1 MKLRK
6 KIYATFIL
14 MIVAGTISSR
24 SVNEAIGH
32 MPKFLGIDPY
42 AIFIGLVYL
51 ILTIGI
57 MEYFVLFRIGHFN
70 EEIKEIKDNNF
81 VCKRSIYNFTK
92 SDELGEIIEDV
103 NTALHELNSQT
114 QKLSTKNK
122 LYMSLVNDESIFTY
136 RFKPC
141 GTVTFANKTFANTFN
156 CHYKDML
163 GKDIYDFVERF
174 GLNSEELKRS
184 IALLNPSST
193 SSNLI
198 YDTPR
203 ILNEESPKWIAW
215 TLSAAFDD
223 RGLAKE
229 YQVVGI
235 NMHKVSGL
243 LQKEENAEDHKST
256 ILLNPEGKIDYMFSS
271 FDFSDVI
278 GEDFMDYVHD
288 KDKWIVAKS
297 INRTLSERK
306 KSVINVRVKFTDAFV
321 HMQMSIDYSVG
332 KDDKIRNIV
341 INAIDMTEIQGAQ
354 EKVVGAVSDMH
365 KILEKQNY

>member
-14 MIVAGTISSR
+14 MIVAGTVSFR

-32 MPKFLGIDPY
+32 LPKILGVDPY

-57 MEYFVLFRIGHFN
+57 MEYFVLFRISHFN
-70 EEIKEIKDNNF
+70 EEIKEIKSNGF
-81 VCKRSIYNFTK
+81 VCKRNIYNFTK
-92 SDELGEIIEDV
+92 KDELGEIIEDV
-103 NTALHELNSQT
+103 NTVLHELNKQT
-114 QKLSTKNK
+114 LKLATKNK

-141 GTVTFANKTFANTFN
+141 GTITFANNTFANTFN
-156 CHYKDML
+156 YHYKDML
-163 GKDIYDFVERF
+163 GKDIFDFVERS

-184 IALLNPSST
+184 IALLNPSTT

-203 ILNEESPKWIAW
+203 ILNEENPKWIAW
-215 TLSAAFDD
+215 TISAAFDD
-223 RGLAKE
+223 RGLIKE

-243 LQKEENAEDHKST
+243 LEKEHGTDNHKST
-256 ILLNPEGKIDYMFSS
+256 ILLSPEGKIDYMFSS
-271 FDFSDVI
+271 FDFSHVI
-278 GEDFMDYVHD
+278 GEDFMDFIHE
-288 KDKWIVAKS
+288 KDKKIVAKT
-297 INRTLSERK
+297 INSLLFYRK
-306 KSVINVRVKFTDAFV
+306 KSVVNVRVNFKEIFV
-321 HMQMSIDYSVG
+321 HMQMAIDYSVG

-341 INAIDMTEIQGAQ
+341 INAIDMTEIHGAQ

-365 KILEKQNY
+365 KILEKNKY